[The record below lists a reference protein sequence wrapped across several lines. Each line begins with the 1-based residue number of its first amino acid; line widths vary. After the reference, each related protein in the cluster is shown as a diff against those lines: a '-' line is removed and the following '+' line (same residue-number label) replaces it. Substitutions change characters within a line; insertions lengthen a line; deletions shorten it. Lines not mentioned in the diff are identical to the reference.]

1 MRAPVAGA
9 VGCLMGAALAA
20 GCAHVPPDAGFADV
34 GRAVAERSSYEAVWH
49 RAPGERRDVARAL
62 DALLA
67 GPLTADASARIALLN
82 DPALQAAYEELGIA
96 QADAVRAA
104 LLPNPTLAAS
114 VRFPDVEPRRPNWD
128 LGVSQSF
135 IDVLLLPARQAL
147 AEDRFEGAKL
157 EAAHRALAA
166 AAAAKE
172 AYYEVLGAARV
183 ASARRQ
189 AAEAAAAALE
199 LAERVHAA
207 GNLSDLGRARERD
220 RAATAL
226 AAMAEAD
233 AREAASR
240 EALNVRLGLWGHRT
254 AWTLPDRMPDLP
266 SAEPPLEHL
275 ESEAV
280 ASRLDLAAARIS
292 VGARARALGLA
303 VDWRWLGSLEFG
315 VGAER
320 ETGGGWLLGPNA
332 AVELPLFHQ
341 HQPEIAVAEARLRQ
355 SQQELAALAVRVR
368 GEVRSARDR
377 LLRQRNLA
385 EHYRDVVLP
394 LKEEIVELTLR
405 EYNFMLASPFDL
417 LAARRSELEARE
429 GHAEALAGYWMARAE
444 LERAVGRE
452 LPGAVP
458 APPPHEEEDVDD
470 FFRDLEP
477 ASPPEPQHGNHGG

>member
-1 MRAPVAGA
+1 
-9 VGCLMGAALAA
+9 MGAALAV

-34 GRAVAERSSYEAVWH
+34 GRAVAERSSHEAVWH
-49 RAPGERRDVARAL
+49 RAPGEPPDVARAL

-67 GPLTADASARIALLN
+67 VPLTADVAARIALLN
-82 DPALQAAYEELGIA
+82 DPILQAAYEELGIA

-114 VRFPDVEPRRPNWD
+114 VRFPDVGPRRPNWD
-128 LGVSQSF
+128 LGVSQSLL
-135 IDVLLLPARQAL
+135 DVLLLPARRAL

-157 EAAHRALAA
+157 EAAHRARAA
-166 AAAAKE
+166 AAAAKG

-189 AAEAAAAALE
+189 SAEAAAAALE
-199 LAERVHAA
+199 LAERVHGA
-207 GNLSDLGRARERD
+207 GNLSDLGLARERD

-226 AAMAEAD
+226 VASAEAD
-233 AREAASR
+233 AREAAAR
-240 EALNVRLGLWGHRT
+240 EALSVRLGLWGHRT
-254 AWTLPDRMPDLP
+254 AWTLPDRLP
-266 SAEPPLEHL
+266 EPPPAEPPLEHL

-280 ASRLDLAAARIS
+280 ASRLDLAAGRIA

-315 VGAER
+315 VSVER

-341 HQPEIAVAEARLRQ
+341 HQPEIAAAGARLRQ

-377 LLRQRNLA
+377 MLRQRDLA
-385 EHYRDVVLP
+385 AHYRDRVLP
-394 LKEEIVELTLR
+394 LREEIVALTLR

-417 LAARRSELEARE
+417 LAARRAELEARE
-429 GHAEALAGYWMARAE
+429 GHAEALAAYWRARAE

-452 LPGAVP
+452 LPLPP
-458 APPPHEEEDVDD
+458 AAPRPGEAEVEE
-470 FFRDLEP
+470 FFRDPPP
-477 ASPPEPQHGNHGG
+477 APAPGHPPHHGG

>member
-1 MRAPVAGA
+1 MRRPGRAAARCLLVAG
-9 VGCLMGAALAA
+9 LAA
-20 GCAHVPPDAGFADV
+20 GCAHVPPEAGFGDV
-34 GRAVAERSSYEAVWH
+34 ERALAERGSYELSWH
-49 RAPGERRDVARAL
+49 RTRGEPPEVARAL

-67 GPLTADASARIALLN
+67 EPLTADSAARIALLN
-82 DPALQAAYEELGIA
+82 DPSLQAAYEELGIA

-128 LGVSQSF
+128 LGVSQSLL
-135 IDVLLLPARQAL
+135 DVLLLPARRAL

-166 AAAAKE
+166 AAAAKG

-189 AAEAAAAALE
+189 AAEAAAAALA
-199 LAERVHAA
+199 LAERVHGA
-207 GNLSDLGRARERD
+207 GNLSDLGLARERD

-226 AAMAEAD
+226 VASTEAD
-233 AREAASR
+233 AREAAAR
-240 EALNVRLGLWGHRT
+240 EALSVRLGLWGQRT
-254 AWTLPDRMPDLP
+254 AWTLPDRFPEP
-266 SAEPPLEHL
+266 PPAEPPLEHL

-280 ASRLDLAAARIS
+280 ASRLDLAAARVAVAVRS
-292 VGARARALGLA
+292 RALGLA
-303 VDWRWLGSLEFG
+303 VDWRWFGSLEFG

-341 HQPEIAVAEARLRQ
+341 HQPEIAAAEARLRQ
-355 SQQELAALAVRVR
+355 SQAELAALAVRVR
-368 GEVRSARDR
+368 GEVRAARDR
-377 LLRQRNLA
+377 MLRQRDLA
-385 EHYRDVVLP
+385 AHYRDRVLP
-394 LKEEIVELTLR
+394 LREEIVALTLR

-417 LAARRSELEARE
+417 LAARRAELEARE
-429 GHAEALAGYWMARAE
+429 GHAEALAGYWTARAD

-452 LPGAVP
+452 LPAATPPQP
-458 APPPHEEEDVDD
+458 APDQEAEE
-470 FFRDLEP
+470 FFRDLPP
-477 ASPPEPQHGNHGG
+477 APAPGHPPHHGG